1 MEKDFSRVS
10 MNEEI
15 RLDFL
20 QNPKIDYELCKLGDY
35 NFPSIASNIDEIMSF
50 RFKLANMFSKSFALP
65 FNFNCTGFLE
75 LFLNFENIYFFN
87 SSHYEI
93 RKAALKASN
102 FINVS
107 PLKIDSFSDFKPA
120 SKTLVIAPFI
130 NEDIFSFNLD
140 LKNAF
145 PDATL
150 ALDISY
156 ALALGLEIPPAHIY
170 LINGAP
176 LSLIHGMGIIISNEE
191 YSSPIYK
198 LGVGKA
204 FYYAIRKRKE
214 IKNLFNHKTNMEIF
228 NKLQKSLGDDVSLF
242 ASNFAPNTLP
252 LRFKSI
258 NTRNLIQHLYLDN
271 VYIQSSQDCY
281 LRLGEPSYT
290 LLSMGFTPSLA
301 RELCALSFKEILN
314 LDSLVEKIIQSYK
327 IIKLMDF

>member
-156 ALALGLEIPPAHIY
+156 ALALGLKIPPAHIY
-170 LINGAP
+170 LANGAP
-176 LSLIHGMGIIISNEE
+176 LSLIDGMGIIILDEE

-198 LGVGKA
+198 VGVSRA
-204 FYYAIRKRKE
+204 FYHAIIKRKE
-214 IKNLFNHKTNMEIF
+214 IAEIFNNKTNMEIF
-228 NKLQKSLGDDVSLF
+228 DKLKKSLGDDISLF

-281 LRLGEPSYT
+281 LRLGKPSYT
-290 LLSMGFTPSLA
+290 LLSMGFSPSSA
-301 RELCALSFKEILN
+301 RELCALSFKEILDV
-314 LDSLVEKIIQSYK
+314 DSLVEKIIQSYK